1 MDYIA
6 IFKQTYNNLLPDS
19 LETALMAMK
28 IAGASQIDSIR
39 VVMSEL
45 KITLREA
52 DALILN
58 SKTWEN
64 EKELTLKLRND
75 IADLWNDTED
85 KV

>member
-6 IFKQTYNNLLPDS
+6 IFKQTYNNLSPSS
-19 LETALMAMK
+19 LETALIAMK

-39 VVMSEL
+39 VVTSEL

-64 EKELTLKLRND
+64 EKELT
-75 IADLWNDTED
+75 
-85 KV
+85 

>member
-1 MDYIA
+1 MDYTA
-6 IFKQTYNNLLPDS
+6 IFKQTYNDLLPDS
-19 LETALMAMK
+19 LETALIAMK

-58 SKTWEN
+58 SKTWEDK
-64 EKELTLKLRND
+64 KELT
-75 IADLWNDTED
+75 
-85 KV
+85 

>member
-28 IAGASQIDSIR
+28 TAGASQIDSIR
-39 VVMSEL
+39 VVTSEL

-75 IADLWNDTED
+75 IADLWNDTD